1 MEDKYRFGKV
11 MFQMI
16 FGRRPVTEKDME
28 SVREINEMAREALR
42 TDKAKVHEK
51 HEGHEGHEGHNEIRE
66 KISDQLTGKD
76 AETLRNH
83 L

>member
-42 TDKAKVHEK
+42 TDKAKVHE
-51 HEGHEGHEGHNEIRE
+51 GHEGHNEIRE